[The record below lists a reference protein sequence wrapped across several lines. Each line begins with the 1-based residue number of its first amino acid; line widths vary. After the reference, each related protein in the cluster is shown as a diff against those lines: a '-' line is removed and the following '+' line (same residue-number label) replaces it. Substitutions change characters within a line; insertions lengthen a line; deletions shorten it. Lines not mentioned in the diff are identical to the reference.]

1 MAGYK
6 ETFGGNV
13 DFAYGQ
19 GLDMTKRLEN
29 NARGLANAGRG
40 LAEMAGKARSATA
53 GIKGLN
59 KEIADLESQ
68 RKLVAAG
75 SAEFAKLTKQINN
88 ARESSRKFAK
98 QLTQLPF
105 DSLEKGLGKLTGGL
119 IAFNGTILKMSF
131 DFLITSIKKVYDL
144 QEKWTKAIGGFNMKL
159 GGMTAGLKGAQQA
172 ATQWSST
179 IRGLT
184 NGDINEGIQMFGE
197 FTMAIGR
204 TVKAG
209 DGFSKLGIQL
219 ARGFGIGGA
228 GAGALV
234 KVFENI
240 GMSADDSAKAMKTS
254 IAAANQAGIPV
265 NMLADDLAKS
275 TSYMARFG
283 KEGQKTLI
291 TGAAWARKYDI
302 TLQQLK
308 TTVEGFDTF
317 DEAAKS
323 ASSLNSAFGT
333 MINSMDLM
341 MEDDPAKRLD
351 MIRQQMLA
359 QGMTYDRLSPKQRR
373 YFTETMHLSEE
384 QTAALLDATNAGE
397 SYSDFQAKAAAREKK
412 EGDAKKLMQ
421 KQLQSTVQTMF
432 AFGMAFDKV
441 TVAIGNAIKPL
452 LVVLGLAKDNGEQ
465 FTSFGGVM
473 KNITNTVVE
482 FFNSLAKNDKWNN
495 FMKELGK
502 DLLRAGAGLKAF
514 VMDGRAANLIGD
526 LAGGMKSFYTTVRD
540 FVIKLSPM
548 FRPALDLIMKL
559 SGYIKELS
567 YAWAGMK
574 VFNMVGGTGTL
585 GSIASALGGIGKGS
599 GGTSGAAGTGAAGNA
614 GTSPGKGKGKNM
626 ARGAGKM
633 AMAGLA
639 GATGA
644 MLGGAEAAIGASIG
658 SLIGSFMGPLGTV
671 LGPVI
676 GGLAGKA
683 VEWIFG
689 SPKAKSE
696 LDKAREDLSNT
707 MEREAKKR
715 EQLTSILDVA
725 SSNQRSQ
732 DRIRQ
737 SSNSILSRMEEAALK
752 QKDKSLVL
760 NATEVEM
767 LQQRAGQLSM
777 FGDKTDEVKDILK
790 KLGEGSTISAGEIS
804 SLIQG
809 SRDYETELVKLRD
822 IAEKQAEIEMDKLR
836 TSKLGQESAALEIK
850 AKLHETELN
859 AAKARLKD
867 LGGATDAR
875 YKSKE
880 GGVGY
885 TSKVWGWDDKEM
897 SLQEKADMF
906 KARAHSAEMRMKD
919 KNISSAEQELLKKEM
934 EHFRKAEERANLEAK
949 INKLALSTTGE
960 QKDLVQKQA
969 ALFRQ
974 QSISELKKIISG
986 SDDFIEFQKTATGT
1000 RDQQIIDFVKS
1011 GKSLFSND
1019 QAALELV
1026 SEKMNFGDVVS
1037 PRQAEVESIPSSM
1050 SSYVPPMA
1058 APMNFA
1064 RSTQQSTAQPTIII
1078 NNTLMLDSVPL
1089 TNGLSSAAVRG

>member
-19 GLDMTKRLEN
+19 GLDMTRRLEN

-68 RKLVAAG
+68 RQLVAAG

-412 EGDAKKLMQ
+412 EADAKKLMQ
-421 KQLQSTVQTMF
+421 KQLQSTVQTMY
-432 AFGMAFDKV
+432 AFGMAFDRI
-441 TVAIGNAIKPL
+441 TVAIAKAIRPL
-452 LVVLGLAKDNGEQ
+452 LEVFGLAKTGGKE
-465 FTSFGGVM
+465 FKSFGQVM
-473 KNITNTVVE
+473 AGITDTVE
-482 FFNSLAKNDKWNN
+482 AFFLSLADPKNTKWNN

-502 DLLRAGAGLKAF
+502 DLLRAGHGLKAF
-514 VMDGRAANLIGD
+514 VMDGRAGALVGD

-574 VFNMVGGTGTL
+574 VFNMVGG
-585 GSIASALGGIGKGS
+585 SSALGKLGGVLGGGGYTGGAGGGKG
-599 GGTSGAAGTGAAGNA
+599 GG
-614 GTSPGKGKGKNM
+614 
-626 ARGAGKM
+626 GKM
-633 AMAGLA
+633 AGRLAMAGTA
-639 GATGA
+639 GAI
-644 MLGGAEAAIGASIG
+644 GGAVGGAGAGIGASAG
-658 SLIGSFMGPLGTV
+658 SMIGSFMGPMGMV
-671 LGPVI
+671 LGPII

-689 SPKAKSE
+689 SPKVKSE
-696 LDKAREDLSNT
+696 LDTAREELSA
-707 MEREAKKR
+707 MIKKESDNR
-715 EQLTSILDVA
+715 DKLNSILDIATSKNVA
-725 SSNQRSQ
+725 Q

-737 SSNSILSRMEEAALK
+737 SSNKILATMEEAALK
-752 QKDKSLVL
+752 QKGGMLTL
-760 NATEVEM
+760 NEQEVEM
-767 LQQRAGQLSM
+767 LKSRSKQLTM
-777 FGDKTDEVKDILK
+777 FGKDTESTRKLIDSLGVGSQVTADDLK
-790 KLGEGSTISAGEIS
+790 KIIEGSNN
-804 SLIQG
+804 
-809 SRDYETELVKLRD
+809 YETELVKLRD
-822 IAEKQAEIEMDKLR
+822 ATKQQTDLELARLEV
-836 TSKLGQESAALEIK
+836 SSLGQQKEALEMTTKLHEMEIK
-850 AKLHETELN
+850 A
-859 AAKARLKD
+859 AKDKLKD
-867 LGGATDAR
+867 LGGGTGALYMNAAGNASGSQMSR
-875 YKSKE
+875 
-880 GGVGY
+880 
-885 TSKVWGWDDKEM
+885 DDKLM
-897 SLQEKADMF
+897 TPQEKADYF
-906 KARAHSAEMRMKD
+906 KQAAHDAEMRSKD
-919 KNISSAEQELLKKEM
+919 KKLNAGQSENVKAQADS
-934 EHFRKAEERANLEAK
+934 FRKAGERAELEAK
-949 INKLALSTTGE
+949 IIKSELQVTKD
-960 QKDLVQKQA
+960 QKDLVQTQA
-969 ALFRQ
+969 EFFKAEVVAKLRGA
-974 QSISELKKIISG
+974 IR
-986 SDDFIEFQKTATGT
+986 SDAKFLEFQKSSAAQGLSSE
-1000 RDQQIIDFVKS
+1000 DQMKAFVNS
-1011 GKSLFSND
+1011 GESVFGNNADVK
-1019 QAALELV
+1019 ELMGQGINL
-1026 SEKMNFGDVVS
+1026 SGVVS
-1037 PRQAEVESIPSSM
+1037 PRQAELESIPSPMSM
-1050 SSYVPPMA
+1050 FQAPPLAPINYASSPA
-1058 APMNFA
+1058 QSS
-1064 RSTQQSTAQPTIII
+1064 STGGTSIIKTVVVLNGREIATAVGETSLG
-1078 NNTLMLDSVPL
+1078 T
-1089 TNGLSSAAVRG
+1089 R